1 MTTFTHDGS
10 RLSGSLTAA
19 YREEFEDPEL
29 TGTQCRLLALVGPV
43 ARGYAR
49 PLLGDEPT
57 SPGSSSASA

>member
-29 TGTQCRLLALVGPV
+29 TRTQCRLLAQPPRVALDQAGPE
-43 ARGYAR
+43 
-49 PLLGDEPT
+49 LGV
-57 SPGSSSASA
+57 